1 MTRMIVAFGPF
12 DAGAPHVAAAAKT
25 VAADVCYAT
34 TVAEM
39 GLAHLPQRP
48 DVLLFRLDTENL
60 DDFTTAL
67 HTHPKL
73 EGVPVLAILPRLT
86 QAAAIRASSLGADD
100 FLAVDDLS
108 TLLPGKLAAATK
120 ETAERP
126 RPRQCRVLLADCSAM
141 HGRVLSRLLVQA
153 GFDVKLVVDGTVAKT
168 ELSEPRG
175 YGLMIVDLGLP
186 GCDPKTFVSEVRD
199 KLGDTT
205 PPALAMIHPGVP
217 AAQALAASIGG
228 FRHTHDKR
236 RPPDELIF
244 LAHEASI
251 TDHAKLRAAPRLLC
265 AILVGFRREGGRWEY
280 GLSHNLSLSGLYVR
294 TIDPPPQQAQIDLEF
309 TPPGSEAP
317 VRTRAQVM
325 WRKDFSARAVRA
337 SPTGMGLK
345 LVEPDEATQRAMA
358 LAAHELARR
367 GPAGAS

>member
-1 MTRMIVAFGPF
+1 MTRTIVAFGPF
-12 DAGAPHVAAAAKT
+12 DPGDGAVGAAAKT
-25 VAADVCYAT
+25 VSADVRFAA

-39 GLAHLPQRP
+39 GLAQMQRRP
-48 DVLLFRLDTENL
+48 DALLLRLDTELL
-60 DDFTTAL
+60 DEFMTAL

-86 QAAAIRASSLGADD
+86 QAAAVRASSLGADD
-100 FLAVDDLS
+100 FLARDDVP
-108 TLLPGKLAAATK
+108 TLLPGKLAAATRDA
-120 ETAERP
+120 AERP
-126 RPRQCRVLLADCSAM
+126 RPQQCRVLLADASAM

-153 GFDVKLVVDGTVAKT
+153 GFDVKLVADGAAAKA
-168 ELSEPRG
+168 ELAEPRG
-175 YGLMIVDLGLP
+175 YGLMILDLGLP
-186 GCDPKTFVSEVRD
+186 GCDPQTFVAEVREA
-199 KLGDTT
+199 LGDTT
-205 PPALAMIHPGVP
+205 PPALAMIHPGVG
-217 AAQALAASIGG
+217 AAQTVATAIGG

-251 TDHAKLRAAPRLLC
+251 TDHAKLRASPRLLC
-265 AILVGFRREGGRWEY
+265 AILIGFRREGSRWEY
-280 GLSHNLSLSGLYVR
+280 GLSHNLSLSGIYVR
-294 TIDPPPQQAQIDLEF
+294 TIEPPPQQAIIDLEF

-317 VRTRAQVM
+317 IRTRGQVM

-358 LAAHELARR
+358 FAAHELAKQ
-367 GPAGAS
+367 GPAPT

>member
-1 MTRMIVAFGPF
+1 MTRTIVAFGPF
-12 DAGAPHVAAAAKT
+12 DPADQGFAAAAET
-25 VAADVCYAT
+25 VAAEIRYAT

-39 GLAHLPQRP
+39 GLAQMPRRP
-48 DVLLFRLDTENL
+48 DVLLLRLDTENL
-60 DDFTTAL
+60 DDFTSAL

-86 QAAAIRASSLGADD
+86 QTAAIRASSLGADD
-100 FLAVDDLS
+100 FLALDDVP
-108 TLLPGKLAAATK
+108 TLLPGKLAAATR
-120 ETAERP
+120 EAAERP
-126 RPRQCRVLLADCSAM
+126 RPQQCRVLLGDASAM

-153 GFDVKLVVDGTVAKT
+153 GFDVKLVASADDARA
-168 ELSEPRG
+168 ELGEPRG
-175 YGLMIVDLGLP
+175 YGLIILDLGLP
-186 GCDPKTFVSEVRD
+186 GCDPRTFMVEVRE
-199 KLGDTT
+199 KIGDAT
-205 PPALAMIHPGVP
+205 PPALAMIHAGVP

-236 RPPDELIF
+236 RPPDELVF

-251 TDHAKLRAAPRLLC
+251 TDHAKLRASPRLLC

-294 TIDPPPQQAQIDLEF
+294 TIDPPPQEAQVDLEF
-309 TPPGSEAP
+309 TPPGNEAP
-317 VRTRAQVM
+317 VRTRGQVM

-345 LVEPDEATQRAMA
+345 LLDPDEATQRAMA
-358 LAAHELARR
+358 LAAHELARQ
-367 GPAGAS
+367 GPTGP